1 MAFDIDKY
9 IELSNKPG
17 KTSEDVAELISAVS
31 EAINDN
37 CEIAKLIELTGNII
51 GAFSLIYDEKLID
64 DLLANIHSLSSLAQ
78 TDGDKNYVDYLFMIF
93 YLRLGYAPKT
103 VEYALKLIDSDI
115 TLPLFKLVALTE
127 LTNKALCCGEY
138 EKGREFAHR
147 GIDMLGKFNEK
158 NQNIYGL
165 VVYGNLLCILA
176 NLNNKKEF
184 DETQEKIN
192 RIIADNPDDTD
203 VKNLGVSIQ
212 IDLAGANIL
221 SKGCSKRRVATYCK
235 YFQNFVCEEL
245 AKTDYFHD
253 INSDVA
259 TINKICDEGYYK
271 ECAKICRTIVDN
283 NTCFIGHFD
292 EIYAIIEKIHKADST
307 LFSEEVYNNYL
318 TRYLE
323 VMKTTSAGNTAMM
336 KRMIVEEFKIYDIH
350 SEYESIRA
358 KYETDSLTVCYNRP
372 SFEMNAST
380 FMAEHPEGSLVFID
394 IDGLKFTNDHFGH
407 NSGDF
412 LLKSFVSTVEK
423 VTDSEREKLYRYAGD
438 EFILITALSLDE
450 TLKMVQ
456 KISRKFAKPFK
467 FNNNEIKISFS
478 YGIASF
484 SEAEPNCGEDA
495 VISVVKTAD
504 KRMYTCKRKHK
515 KKFPDMVRR

>member
-9 IELSNKPG
+9 IELSTKPG

-31 EAINDN
+31 EAINEN

-380 FMAEHPEGSLVFID
+380 FMAEHPEGNLVFLD
-394 IDGLKFTNDHFGH
+394 MDGLKFTNDTYGH
-407 NSGDF
+407 NAGDY
-412 LLKSFVSTVEK
+412 LLKSFVSTIDAISDN
-423 VTDSEREKLYRYAGD
+423 TRDRLYRYAGD
-438 EFILITALSLDE
+438 EFILLTSRNHVETANFIRRAL
-450 TLKMVQ
+450 
-456 KISRKFAKPFK
+456 RKFTKPVK
-467 FNNNEIKISFS
+467 FNKKDIYISFS

-484 SEAEPNCGEDA
+484 SESVAKEDEDP
-495 VISVVKTAD
+495 INSVVRIAD
-504 KRMYTCKRKHK
+504 KRMYECKKLHK
-515 KKFPDMVRR
+515 KKAPNKVRL